1 MKLFVSPHNDD
12 EVLFGAFTLMT
23 EKPYVAVVYD
33 SYIQDERGL
42 PGCYWKNRRSETIA
56 ACAVLGIPS
65 EHIFFLGFPDN
76 KPEALE
82 QIASRLLTI
91 KHLISLQLSPPT
103 IILEDW
109 ETVYAPVS
117 YASKGNAQHN
127 KVSVACSVAF
137 AASQLKFYHTY
148 TAAGKVIGNKRVP
161 VPVNIAAVQLKLKAL
176 AEYSSQL
183 AQWSTRDHF
192 LREQYEYMEEV

>member
-1 MKLFVSPHNDD
+1 VKLFVSPHNDD

-76 KPEALE
+76 KPEVPG
-82 QIASRLLTI
+82 QIASRLLTV
-91 KHLISLQLSPPT
+91 KHLVSLQTNPA
-103 IILEDW
+103 ILEDW
-109 ETVYAPVS
+109 ETVYAPVQYS
-117 YASKGNAQHN
+117 PKGNAQHN
-127 KVSVACSVAF
+127 KVGIACAIAF
-137 AASQLKFYHTY
+137 SASQLKFYHTY
-148 TAAGKVIGNKRVP
+148 TASGKVIGNKRVP
-161 VPVNIAAVQLKLKAL
+161 VPENMPAVQLKLRAL
-176 AEYSSQL
+176 AEYTSQL

-192 LREQYEYMEEV
+192 LREQYEYMEE